1 MVSTETT
8 TMPERERICLSRN
21 TFSSCLFFSIKPSP
35 DRLLYAEISSS
46 FLKSEQWLYFENRRF
61 DFDNSLSF
69 FGVSLARSVTK
80 LLICD
85 ILLFMKKN
93 AEQIVKKTTHDYN
106 LIAEDFSSKR
116 DHLSKDI
123 LYFKDY
129 IENGDKVLDF
139 GCGNGRLIDLFS
151 GMNIEEY
158 LGLDVSKKLIEI
170 AKKKYPKNKFKLTDK
185 IPLSCASESFS
196 KVFSLAVFH
205 HIPTKELRS
214 QYLSELRRVL
224 VKDGL
229 LVLTVWSI
237 PAEKLSGYEK
247 VDTGENDVLV
257 PFRDSFGKKL
267 ADRFFHI
274 YGKEELEDFFTSCG
288 LHIIES
294 KYLPRGNRGYGNWC
308 VIAKK

>member
-1 MVSTETT
+1 
-8 TMPERERICLSRN
+8 
-21 TFSSCLFFSIKPSP
+21 
-35 DRLLYAEISSS
+35 
-46 FLKSEQWLYFENRRF
+46 
-61 DFDNSLSF
+61 
-69 FGVSLARSVTK
+69 
-80 LLICD
+80 
-85 ILLFMKKN
+85 
-93 AEQIVKKTTHDYN
+93 
-106 LIAEDFSSKR
+106 
-116 DHLSKDI
+116 
-123 LYFKDY
+123 
-129 IENGDKVLDF
+129 
-139 GCGNGRLIDLFS
+139 
-151 GMNIEEY
+151 
-158 LGLDVSKKLIEI
+158 
-170 AKKKYPKNKFKLTDK
+170 
-185 IPLSCASESFS
+185 
-196 KVFSLAVFH
+196 
-205 HIPTKELRS
+205 
-214 QYLSELRRVL
+214 